1 MKLGDKSRCQSF
13 FLHVPGAH
21 RVQLAGDF
29 TNWLEHPIDL
39 HKQADGLWHVT
50 LTLPASAQY
59 YHFLVDGQWQEDPEA
74 CTRGDRPPA
83 GFPFPAPHDE
93 PSCANSGCLT

>member
-1 MKLGDKSRCQSF
+1 MKPSDKSRSQSF
-13 FLHVPGAH
+13 FLHVPSAH

-50 LTLPASAQY
+50 LTLPASAQHY
-59 YHFLVDGQWQEDPEA
+59 RFLVDGQWQEDPEA
-74 CTRGDRPPA
+74 CTREDRPPA
-83 GFPFPAPHDE
+83 ASPLPTPDE
-93 PSCANSGCLT
+93 PPRADCGCVT